1 VLLFLAP
8 YLRLYGLSFLF
19 AGVNILFYYLLRSYF
34 TSKNKKIFFGII
46 VCVAVLFIVE
56 YAPLSK
62 NSAGNTKRVGIIA
75 LQGDNPFMFGYTE
88 DYFKHSGD
96 VYKQGL
102 AEGLQKH
109 PDAQIVVAPE
119 SSQFVRTLSR
129 LEKKSPQSIG
139 MELLP
144 NDQYRTLIY
153 GDYDDARNASLVVA
167 LSNDPTEEQKESE
180 KLLLMPLGE
189 YQPYVVEFTA
199 WLLGKKEWLADLL
212 FYRNLRLPKES
223 QGTLATQVG
232 SFSAV
237 SCSEVFAGITYRH
250 IKKVDPDFI
259 VHLQRLASFHG
270 NTQVF
275 NEGIRVSKF
284 RAAELQKPIIGA
296 VDGSGFSYIINSR
309 GEVVSMGNK
318 DSLFVYGEIE
328 IKK

>member
-1 VLLFLAP
+1 VLTNKN
-8 YLRLYGLSFLF
+8 R
-19 AGVNILFYYLLRSYF
+19 IEKYYLLACPCDA
-34 TSKNKKIFFGII
+34 TKNNLNQRASQVKN
-46 VCVAVLFIVE
+46 LL
-56 YAPLSK
+56 YADIDK
-62 NSAGNTKRVGIIA
+62 VN
-75 LQGDNPFMFGYTE
+75 
-88 DYFKHSGD
+88 
-96 VYKQGL
+96 
-102 AEGLQKH
+102 
-109 PDAQIVVAPE
+109 
-119 SSQFVRTLSR
+119 
-129 LEKKSPQSIG
+129 
-139 MELLP
+139 
-144 NDQYRTLIY
+144 
-153 GDYDDARNASLVVA
+153 LVVTA
-167 LSNDPTEEQKESE
+167 VDTINPIQQFTRRELEE
-180 KLLLMPLGE
+180 M
-189 YQPYVVEFTA
+189 TA
-199 WLLGKKEWLADLL
+199 EVLGKKEWLADLL

-296 VDGSGFSYIINSR
+296 VDGSGFSYIINER
-309 GEVVSMGNK
+309 GEIISMGNK